1 MFSNFFLDKIDKRD
15 RIILTDVSKRDISMA
30 NSIQFESTYSLNLE
44 IVAGCTAMPEHPDFW
59 RADVSVERLEK
70 AAAHHGAFVFVFLK
84 DRVTHAFGI
93 SACELLAACRE
104 CGVSVNSGG
113 TPRYQLYIAYG
124 TGEVFKSA
132 SRNNFVVK
140 LYSNS

>member
-1 MFSNFFLDKIDKRD
+1 
-15 RIILTDVSKRDISMA
+15 MA
-30 NSIQFESTYSLNLE
+30 NSIRLESTYSLNLE
-44 IVAGCTAMPEHPDFW
+44 IVAGCTAMSDHPDFW

-70 AAAHHGAFVFVFLK
+70 AAAHYGAFVFVFLK

-113 TPRYQLYIAYG
+113 TPRFQLYIAYA
-124 TGEVFKSA
+124 TGEIFKSA

-140 LYSNS
+140 LHSNS